1 MAELKEIEDE
11 RKAKRELLQIQLD
24 AESQMKRRIVRDHF
38 KNLYVPFDT
47 QPDPK
52 VHEGFIKQVLRA
64 MEIIIKGEGDVKWV
78 EEECRRTWFEEREQ
92 KQPPKKDEETGAASS
107 LGFEE
112 EGFQVAKRLFLESDM
127 SEDLE
132 HLNSVANRQAGGKKR
147 YGLTMNKKKDFVNQF
162 LALERDAK
170 GKVTTAIDAVEV
182 KSLGIIALSSKATK
196 RCTRHFKITSLK
208 MLRSW
213 TTLKVRKKRR
223 SQSQAPHSHQRLA
236 CPRAPLKVQLNPYI
250 LTMQTM
256 TAP

>member
-1 MAELKEIEDE
+1 
-11 RKAKRELLQIQLD
+11 
-24 AESQMKRRIVRDHF
+24 MKRRIVRDHF

-92 KQPPKKDEETGAASS
+92 KQPTKKDEETGAASS

-112 EGFQVAKRLFLESDM
+112 EAFQVAKRLFLESDM

-182 KSLGIIALSSKATK
+182 KSLGINRALFEGNKE
-196 RCTRHFKITSLK
+196 
-208 MLRSW
+208 M
-213 TTLKVRKKRR
+213 
-223 SQSQAPHSHQRLA
+223 
-236 CPRAPLKVQLNPYI
+236 Y
-250 LTMQTM
+250 
-256 TAP
+256 